1 MQTIVQWKLWRL
13 GLSVAIGSL
22 LVAPGLSQ
30 TAAQEAAG
38 VEVVTEEQAVAEVI
52 VTPAGLIAVEA
63 IRVQTEELPIDAEGY
78 EIPPVVSAKDIL
90 PAATLSGPHFRVDEN
105 VSTRGLANLYTLT
118 SDFGSF
124 TAHGNDM
131 LRIREQEIAALAKM
145 AEMKSS
151 KEFADA
157 ALKAGESPFKGVGNL
172 ILNPVDTIT
181 GVPKGVFRYVTRL
194 GELVRS
200 DRSAYEDS
208 KAKELIGFGSAKRRV
223 AHQLGVDVY
232 SSNKILQKDL
242 NSVAWASYAGGMT
255 VVVGTMGIGAA
266 SQVAMLAV
274 RGASTINQMNQVLR
288 DQSSEDIR
296 NRDRQSLEAMRVGKT
311 DTEAFLNQHWLSP
324 RHELVITESLAGMK
338 GVLNREEYIE
348 LALTAESEED
358 AFFFQRTA
366 ELLRAYYDQQ
376 ATLEEI
382 QVIHEIFP
390 VAYAAN
396 KTLVVPL
403 VVDYGVWSQQALGL
417 VEAIKAAPKRREVE
431 KTQLWITGQLS
442 LRAKNEIEKLGWEV
456 HERAFTKLYGQP

>member
-1 MQTIVQWKLWRL
+1 MQTIVQGRLWWL
-13 GLSVAIGSL
+13 VMLVVIVSL

-52 VTPAGLIAVEA
+52 ITPAGLVAVEA
-63 IRVQTEELPIDAEGY
+63 ISIQTEELLVDAEGY
-78 EIPPVVSAKDIL
+78 EIPPVVEAKDIL
-90 PAATLSGPHFRVDEN
+90 PPATLSGPHFRVDEN
-105 VSTRGLANLYTLT
+105 VSTQGLTNTYTIT

-124 TAHGNDM
+124 AAYGNDM

-145 AEMKSS
+145 TDMKKS

-172 ILNPVDTIT
+172 ITHPVDTIT
-181 GVPKGVFRYVTRL
+181 GVPKGVFRYVSRV

-200 DRSAYEDS
+200 DRSVYEDS

-223 AHQLGVDVY
+223 AHQLGVDLY

-242 NSVAWASYAGGMT
+242 NSVAWASYAGGMA

-266 SQVAMLAV
+266 SQVAMLAI
-274 RGASTINQMNQVLR
+274 RGASSINQMNQVLR

-296 NRDRQSLEAMRVGKT
+296 NRDRKTLEAMGVSK
-311 DTEAFLNQHWLSP
+311 DETEAFLGQDWLSP
-324 RHELVITESLAGMK
+324 RHELIITESLAGMK
-338 GVLNREEYIE
+338 GVLNREAYIK

-382 QVIHEIFP
+382 QVIHGTFP
-390 VAYAAN
+390 IAYAAN

-403 VVDYGVWSQQALGL
+403 VADYGVWSQQAVGL
-417 VEAIKAAPKRREVE
+417 VEAIQAAPKRREVE